1 MKSKSTSRGLDL
13 CLKSSRKKGMGP
25 DQTAVQDALTGIV
38 LSSRYTPDGESAGDS
53 LLLAVMKL
61 VRVELLS

>member
-1 MKSKSTSRGLDL
+1 
-13 CLKSSRKKGMGP
+13 MGP
-25 DQTAVQDALTGIV
+25 VQTAVQDALTGIV
-38 LSSRYTPDGESAGDS
+38 LSSRYRYTPDGESAGDS